1 MIWSIPHSQTEVMAT
16 RTIKKMLE
24 NLPVGM
30 VDVVRLFVE
39 AVEDGGLADKT
50 RGEIIVRF
58 QRVERV
64 QSSEFD

>member
-1 MIWSIPHSQTEVMAT
+1 MAT